1 MLRPQRLG
9 FSNLIVD
16 LVPLAQTAVEEE
28 HMAIFSSLYTWSSSD
43 PSGFFSFSN
52 REEKKKVLLQ
62 REGRDGDSA
71 DP

>member
-1 MLRPQRLG
+1 MLCLQRLG

-28 HMAIFSSLYTWSSSD
+28 HVAIFSSLYTWSSSD

-52 REEKKKVLLQ
+52 REKEKALLQ